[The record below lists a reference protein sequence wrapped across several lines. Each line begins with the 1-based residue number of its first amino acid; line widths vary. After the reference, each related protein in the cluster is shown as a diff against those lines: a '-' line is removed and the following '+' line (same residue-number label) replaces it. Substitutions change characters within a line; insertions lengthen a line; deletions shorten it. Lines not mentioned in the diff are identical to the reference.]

1 MACRRVQPPLVL
13 YREDPYYISA
23 AVALSILI
31 VVDRSIDR
39 PAGQPSSWQALAPIG
54 SSAGQGKAA
63 VRTTMAQGS
72 RSAAVPA
79 AASFFALLAVAPLL
93 LCCAPAAAEL
103 ARLEHP
109 AKDGGSLSLLVVG
122 DWGRKGTFNQ
132 SRVAHQVRNRR

>member
-1 MACRRVQPPLVL
+1 M
-13 YREDPYYISA
+13 
-23 AVALSILI
+23 ALSILI

-122 DWGRKGTFNQ
+122 DWGRKGAFNQ